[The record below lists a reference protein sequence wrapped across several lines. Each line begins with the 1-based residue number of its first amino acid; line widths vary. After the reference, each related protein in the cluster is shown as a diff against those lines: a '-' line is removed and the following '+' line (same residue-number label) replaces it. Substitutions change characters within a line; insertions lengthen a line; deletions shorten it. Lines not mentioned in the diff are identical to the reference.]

1 MSSEEI
7 NDIALV
13 SKASLR
19 GEVGIGSQPVVTTP
33 GDLEFSDLDD
43 NDGKFLDFE
52 VMIEWYPVLLGTS
65 LWGIVSSASTARVIL
80 GLKTSRPTYRSKD
93 GSSVAD
99 FDSNLRSTGV
109 L

>member
-1 MSSEEI
+1 MSSKSI
-7 NDIALV
+7 NDIEFV
-13 SKASLR
+13 SKACLR
-19 GEVGIGSQPVVTTP
+19 GEAGIGSLAVVTTP

-52 VMIEWYPVLLGTS
+52 VMIEWYPVLLGTF

-80 GLKTSRPTYRSKD
+80 GLKTSRPIYRSKD

-99 FDSNLRSTGV
+99 SDYNLRSIGV

>member
-7 NDIALV
+7 DDIALV
-13 SKASLR
+13 SKACVR
-19 GEVGIGSQPVVTTP
+19 GEVGIGSLTVVATP

-52 VMIEWYPVLLGTS
+52 VMIEWCPVPLGTS
-65 LWGIVSSASTARVIL
+65 LWGIVSSASTARVVL

-93 GSSVAD
+93 GSSVAG
-99 FDSNLRSTGV
+99 FDSNLRSTGA